1 MTTADA
7 QPTQPIPDAWVVA
20 DAPPPR
26 RRRVWPWIVALAIV
40 VGLAIVAWFA
50 GEAIAHN
57 LVVKTIRDQVISQL
71 ALPAD
76 QDVQVEIASPVIP
89 QLIAGSLSEV
99 SISSEDFPLG
109 EFTGDVA
116 VTATDVSIRGGD
128 MGAATGSVTLDE
140 QQLRA
145 LMSTVDGF
153 PADTLGLAAPNV
165 TMSTELSLFGVSFPV
180 GVALTPSAVAGD
192 LVLTP
197 DELQLAGAS
206 ITADDLRDRFGG
218 LSDLVLRDWT
228 VCVAQYIPAGVT
240 LTDVAVDGQTLVADF
255 DVDGAIVSDP
265 ALRENGTCQS
275 AS

>member
-1 MTTADA
+1 
-7 QPTQPIPDAWVVA
+7 VVT

-26 RRRVWPWIVALAIV
+26 RRRVWPWIVALVIV

-76 QDVQVEIASPVIP
+76 QDVQVEVASPVIP
-89 QLIAGSLSEV
+89 QLISGTLSEV
-99 SISSEDFPLG
+99 SISSDDFPLG
-109 EFTGDVA
+109 EFTGDVT
-116 VTATDVSIRGGD
+116 VTATDVSIRGD
-128 MGAATGSVTLDE
+128 DLGAATGTVTLNE
-140 QQLRA
+140 EQLRA

-165 TMSTELSLFGVSFPV
+165 TMSTELSLFGVSVPV
-180 GVALTPSAVAGD
+180 GVALTPSAVEGD
-192 LVLTP
+192 LVLSP

-206 ITADDLRDRFGG
+206 ITADDLRDRFGE